1 MDTQMM
7 VWMASA
13 GAFAGMV
20 SVIIAL
26 LAGMR
31 YSAHLRRMPAA
42 TALENVA
49 ERLKNGREELER
61 VEAESEKQRGQRDAL
76 KAELSVI
83 IAHRDAT
90 NAESED
96 LKNELIALEG
106 RKAEILKV
114 RDELTELRIQ
124 QADLLRDLVE
134 RRTQYSELV
143 IAAERAQAQIALFD
157 ERKAEIEALAITEHE
172 ARTRLTE
179 ARGELEYTNRQLVV
193 ARVETERFT
202 ADREKALAETQ
213 RIEDKKI
220 QLQQELAQL
229 QEAHEPLADKLEKTR
244 QELET
249 THQELRANRQK
260 GQELED
266 ELAHWRTVRGATEV
280 ATETARA
287 ELIKLQAELEPA
299 RQDQALAV
307 LQLQSIQ
314 HQLAENENYLRKQ
327 AEDIARLNTICVS
340 NEAVLATKRAEIESL
355 QAELLRLQE
364 QSDPLA
370 TELDKTRE
378 ELETVCQD
386 LKTTR
391 QQRQELDDE
400 LANLRFVRASI
411 EATTATT
418 KAELESVQIELEN
431 LQQLEGERERAYQE
445 LEGARQELTTVRH
458 QSQEHQEELANLRA
472 LRANIEAAITTNRET
487 VETVQAELE
496 ELQEKREPLSAELEN
511 IRREIIT
518 GRERQQEL
526 ENEVTGLYATRAV
539 IESEVAKARKDLA
552 GTQPGDPLPVDE
564 KIANLL
570 SPPACLV
577 EQRDGQQIAVL
588 PHAQHKVTEAEA
600 LDKVLEHMEKL
611 GLYFPKRTLYAFHT
625 ALKTA
630 AISPLTVL
638 AGISGT
644 GKSQLPRRYAEA
656 MGIHFLK
663 IPVQPRWDSPQDML
677 GFYNYLEGR
686 YKATELARALVH
698 FDPYHW
704 PDLAEKY
711 QDRLMLVLLDEMNL
725 ARVEYYFSE
734 FLSQLEGR
742 PEPGNINPDHIR
754 NSTIILDIGSSE
766 SRRIYPGHNLLFVGT
781 MNEDESTQ
789 TLSDKVLDRANLLR
803 FSRPAKL
810 MDKPLRDEA
819 GCPATGYLSAKVWH
833 QWQRDTID
841 PSIGN
846 SIGEWI
852 KELNDALDGLGRPF
866 AHRVNQAILAY
877 VANYPVIHSKT
888 ESAQFAFADLLAQ
901 RILPKL
907 RGIELD
913 NEILRPHLD
922 RIKDLISNKLN
933 DQQLADAFNKAVRDD
948 GSGRPF
954 VWMGVRRDEK

>member
-7 VWMASA
+7 VLTASA
-13 GAFAGMV
+13 GAFACMV
-20 SVIIAL
+20 SVIMAL

-31 YSAHLRRMPAA
+31 YSAHLQRMPAA
-42 TALENVA
+42 TAFGDIV

-61 VEAESEKQRGQRDAL
+61 VEAESEKQRGQRDAF
-76 KAELSVI
+76 KAELGVI
-83 IAHRDAT
+83 IAQRDAVK
-90 NAESED
+90 AEHDD
-96 LKNELIALEG
+96 LKNELIGLEG
-106 RKAEILKV
+106 RKAEVLKV
-114 RDELTELRIQ
+114 RDELTELY
-124 QADLLRDLVE
+124 
-134 RRTQYSELV
+134 TQ
-143 IAAERAQAQIALFD
+143 
-157 ERKAEIEALAITEHE
+157 
-172 ARTRLTE
+172 
-179 ARGELEYTNRQLVV
+179 
-193 ARVETERFT
+193 
-202 ADREKALAETQ
+202 
-213 RIEDKKI
+213 
-220 QLQQELAQL
+220 
-229 QEAHEPLADKLEKTR
+229 
-244 QELET
+244 
-249 THQELRANRQK
+249 
-260 GQELED
+260 
-266 ELAHWRTVRGATEV
+266 
-280 ATETARA
+280 
-287 ELIKLQAELEPA
+287 
-299 RQDQALAV
+299 
-307 LQLQSIQ
+307 
-314 HQLAENENYLRKQ
+314 
-327 AEDIARLNTICVS
+327 
-340 NEAVLATKRAEIESL
+340 
-355 QAELLRLQE
+355 QAELLRDIAERREECNQLFVAAEKAKAQAIVFQE
-364 QSDPLA
+364 QANKLDAEIKELKAEIEKLAPAENRLDEVRREIENANREMMAIQAKANQFIAEQEKCLAETNRLEEKKVQIENELVRLREDLNPLVAEFEKIHQDLETAGQELKITRKEQQNLEEELADRRFVRISLEAAIATTRIELESAQTALADLKVKCEPLA
-370 TELDKTRE
+370 EEIVRLESTR
-378 ELETVCQD
+378 
-386 LKTTR
+386 R
-391 QQRQELDDE
+391 QQREIEDE
-400 LANLRFVRASI
+400 LSYLIAVRAN
-411 EATTATT
+411 T
-418 KAELESVQIELEN
+418 
-431 LQQLEGERERAYQE
+431 
-445 LEGARQELTTVRH
+445 
-458 QSQEHQEELANLRA
+458 
-472 LRANIEAAITTNRET
+472 EAAITTNREA
-487 VETVQAELE
+487 VEAVQAELE
-496 ELQEKREPLSAELEN
+496 ELQEKRDPLSEELEN
-511 IRREIIT
+511 VRREIIT

-526 ENEVTGLYATRAV
+526 QNEVNGLRATRAV
-539 IESEVAKARKDLA
+539 LEEDVDKARKNLA
-552 GTQPGDPLPVDE
+552 GTQSGGNNPPPPDE

-570 SPPACLV
+570 SPPTCLI
-577 EQRDGQQIAVL
+577 EQRDGQQIPVL
-588 PHAQHKVTEAEA
+588 PDAQHKVSEEEA
-600 LDKVLEHMEKL
+600 LRKVLEHIKKL
-611 GLYFPKRTLYAFHT
+611 GLYFPERTLYAFHT

-704 PDLAEKY
+704 PDRAEKY
-711 QDRLMLVLLDEMNL
+711 KDRLMLVLLDEMNL

-742 PEPGNINPDHIR
+742 PEPGNSNPDHIR
-754 NSTIILDIGSSE
+754 NSTIILDIGSNE

-833 QWQRDTID
+833 QWRRDTID

-877 VANYPVIHSKT
+877 VANYPVVHNKT
-888 ESAQFAFADLLAQ
+888 ESAQFAFSDLLAQ

-913 NEILRPHLD
+913 NEVLKPYLK

-933 DQQLADAFNKAVRDD
+933 DQQLADAFDKAVHDD

-954 VWMGVRRDEK
+954 IWTGVRRD

>member
-7 VWMASA
+7 VLTASA
-13 GAFAGMV
+13 GAVACIV
-20 SVIIAL
+20 SVLMAL

-31 YSAHLRRMPAA
+31 YSDHLQRMPAA
-42 TALENVA
+42 TAFEDIV
-49 ERLKNGREELER
+49 ERLKNGREELEQ

-76 KAELSVI
+76 KAEFSVI
-83 IAHRDAT
+83 IAQRDAAK
-90 NAESED
+90 AELDD
-96 LKNELIALEG
+96 LKNELIGLDG

-114 RDELTELRIQ
+114 RDELTELHTQ
-124 QADLLRDLVE
+124 KAELLRDIAEHQAECNQLFVAVE
-134 RRTQYSELV
+134 T
-143 IAAERAQAQIALFD
+143 AKAQAILFQD
-157 ERKAEIEALAITEHE
+157 QVNKLDAEIKEFKAEIENLAP
-172 ARTRLTE
+172 AQNRLDE
-179 ARGELEYTNRQLVV
+179 VRREVENANREMMTIQDK
-193 ARVETERFT
+193 ANQII
-202 ADREKALAETQ
+202 AKREKCLVDT
-213 RIEDKKI
+213 RGLEDKKV
-220 QLQQELAQL
+220 Q
-229 QEAHEPLADKLEKTR
+229 
-244 QELET
+244 
-249 THQELRANRQK
+249 
-260 GQELED
+260 LED
-266 ELAHWRTVRGATEV
+266 ELE
-280 ATETARA
+280 
-287 ELIKLQAELEPA
+287 
-299 RQDQALAV
+299 
-307 LQLQSIQ
+307 
-314 HQLAENENYLRKQ
+314 
-327 AEDIARLNTICVS
+327 
-340 NEAVLATKRAEIESL
+340 
-355 QAELLRLQE
+355 RLQIE
-364 QSDPLA
+364 LNPLA
-370 TELDKTRE
+370 TEFEKIHQE
-378 ELETVCQD
+378 IEIASQE

-391 QQRQELDDE
+391 KQQQDLEEE
-400 LANLRFVRASI
+400 LADRRFVRISL

-418 KAELESVQIELEN
+418 RIELESMQTALADLKTKCEPLAEKIAKLEATRRQKREIEDEIINLIAVRANAETAISTNREEIEKVQAKLRELQKESEPLATELEN
-431 LQQLEGERERAYQE
+431 
-445 LEGARQELTTVRH
+445 V
-458 QSQEHQEELANLRA
+458 
-472 LRANIEAAITTNRET
+472 
-487 VETVQAELE
+487 
-496 ELQEKREPLSAELEN
+496 
-511 IRREIIT
+511 RREIIT

-526 ENEVTGLYATRAV
+526 QNEVNGLCATRAV
-539 IESEVAKARKDLA
+539 IEAEVAKARKNL
-552 GTQPGDPLPVDE
+552 GETQSGGNNPPADE

-570 SPPACLV
+570 FPPACLV
-577 EQRDGQQIAVL
+577 EQKDKQQIPVL
-588 PHAQHKVTEAEA
+588 PHAQRQVSEEEA
-600 LDKVLEHMEKL
+600 LRRVIEHMEKL

-704 PDLAEKY
+704 QKRAEQYK
-711 QDRLMLVLLDEMNL
+711 DRLMLVLLDEMNL

-819 GCPATGYLSAKVWH
+819 GCPATGYLSANVWH
-833 QWQRDTID
+833 NWQRNTID
-841 PSIGN
+841 PGIGN
-846 SIGEWI
+846 SVGEWI
-852 KELNDALDGLGRPF
+852 KKLNDALDGLGRPF

-877 VANYPVIHSKT
+877 VANYPVFDNKK

-933 DQQLADAFNKAVRDD
+933 DQQLADAFNKAVHDD

-954 VWMGVRRDEK
+954 VWTGVRRDQE

>member
-7 VWMASA
+7 VLTASA
-13 GAFAGMV
+13 GAFACMV
-20 SVIIAL
+20 SVIMAL

-42 TALENVA
+42 TAFEDVV

-76 KAELSVI
+76 KAELGVI

-90 NAESED
+90 KAELDD
-96 LKNELIALEG
+96 LKNELIGIDG
-106 RKAEILKV
+106 RKAEVLKV
-114 RDELTELRIQ
+114 SDALTELH
-124 QADLLRDLVE
+124 
-134 RRTQYSELV
+134 TQ
-143 IAAERAQAQIALFD
+143 
-157 ERKAEIEALAITEHE
+157 
-172 ARTRLTE
+172 
-179 ARGELEYTNRQLVV
+179 
-193 ARVETERFT
+193 
-202 ADREKALAETQ
+202 
-213 RIEDKKI
+213 
-220 QLQQELAQL
+220 
-229 QEAHEPLADKLEKTR
+229 
-244 QELET
+244 
-249 THQELRANRQK
+249 
-260 GQELED
+260 
-266 ELAHWRTVRGATEV
+266 
-280 ATETARA
+280 
-287 ELIKLQAELEPA
+287 
-299 RQDQALAV
+299 
-307 LQLQSIQ
+307 
-314 HQLAENENYLRKQ
+314 
-327 AEDIARLNTICVS
+327 
-340 NEAVLATKRAEIESL
+340 
-355 QAELLRLQE
+355 QAELLRDIAEHRAECNQLFVAAETAKAQVILFQDQANKLKAEIEKLAPEKNRLDEVRREVENANHEMIAIQAKANQFIVQQE
-364 QSDPLA
+364 KCLAETNGLEDKKVQLENELVRLREEINPLA
-370 TELDKTRE
+370 AEFE
-378 ELETVCQD
+378 QIHQELETASQE

-391 QQRQELDDE
+391 KEQQNIEED
-400 LANLRFVRASI
+400 LAHSRFVRVSL

-418 KAELESVQIELEN
+418 RIELESMQTALAELKTKCEPLAAEIAKLEATRRQQREIEDELSYLIAVQ
-431 LQQLEGERERAYQE
+431 
-445 LEGARQELTTVRH
+445 
-458 QSQEHQEELANLRA
+458 ANT
-472 LRANIEAAITTNRET
+472 EAAITTSREA
-487 VETVQAELE
+487 VEVVQAELE
-496 ELQEKREPLSAELEN
+496 ELQEERDPLSAELEN
-511 IRREIIT
+511 VRSEIIA
-518 GRERQQEL
+518 GRKRQQEL
-526 ENEVTGLYATRAV
+526 EEEVTGLYATRAV
-539 IESEVAKARKDLA
+539 LEEKIAKSRKDLA
-552 GTQPGDPLPVDE
+552 GTQSRDTDPPPPDE

-577 EQRDGQQIAVL
+577 EQKDEQQIPVL
-588 PHAQHKVTEAEA
+588 PHAQHKVSEAEA

-711 QDRLMLVLLDEMNL
+711 KDRLMLVLLDEMNL

-954 VWMGVRRDEK
+954 VWIGVRRD